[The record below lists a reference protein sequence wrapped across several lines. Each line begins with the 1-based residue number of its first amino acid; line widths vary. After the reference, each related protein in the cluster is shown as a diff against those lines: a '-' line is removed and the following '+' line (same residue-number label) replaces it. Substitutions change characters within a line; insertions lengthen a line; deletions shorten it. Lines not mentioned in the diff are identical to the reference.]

1 MNKIFKL
8 ITSISFLFF
17 SINAALSEE
26 NFFNEAL
33 KMYQNEKYE
42 DARFMLERNI
52 VFNPKDAKSYLY
64 LAKIYNHEEDQNKEE
79 YNLETTLLIEPNNEE
94 AILMLM
100 KIALKKSNYSK
111 VNDLSQTFIKVCKK
125 LCDENNEIQKSLKN
139 IEPATMSLDQNL
151 NKILIIDFGSQFT
164 QLIARR
170 IRELGVF
177 SEIVSHKKIK
187 IKHIDKSIKG
197 IILSGGPL
205 NVYEI
210 NKYSFDKKIINLSI
224 PILGICFGHQIL
236 SKLNGGRVKQSKHR
250 EFGLANIYKKN
261 ESLLIKNFFNKQ
273 KSKKVWMSHADQV
286 SKLPKN
292 FKVIASST
300 NSKFAIVENKLNKF
314 YGIQFHPEVTHTENG
329 KKLISN
335 FIFLICKI
343 KRNWSSKDQKIQLIK
358 EVKDQV
364 GSEKVICA
372 LSGGVDSSV
381 VAQLLNKAIGKKLYC
396 IFVNTGLLRKN
407 EEVQVVQTFKKRL
420 KINLIYVNAEKEFL
434 KKLHNVSD
442 PEKKRKIIGNLFIKI
457 FERYAKKIKNVK
469 FLAQGTLYPDLI
481 ESRSVTGSQTSK
493 IKSHHNVGGLPK
505 KMKLKLVEPL
515 KFLFKDE
522 VRKLGLELNLNKDI
536 ISRHPFPGP
545 GLAIRM
551 PGLIT
556 NEKIK
561 ILKEADYYFIQA
573 LRDHGLYHKIWQAY
587 AALLPVKTVGVMG
600 DNRTYEYLCLL
611 RAITSEDGMTAD
623 FYEFKKSFMETIS
636 NKIVNSIRG
645 INRVVYDITSKPPST
660 IELE

>member
-1 MNKIFKL
+1 
-8 ITSISFLFF
+8 
-17 SINAALSEE
+17 
-26 NFFNEAL
+26 
-33 KMYQNEKYE
+33 
-42 DARFMLERNI
+42 
-52 VFNPKDAKSYLY
+52 
-64 LAKIYNHEEDQNKEE
+64 
-79 YNLETTLLIEPNNEE
+79 
-94 AILMLM
+94 
-100 KIALKKSNYSK
+100 
-111 VNDLSQTFIKVCKK
+111 
-125 LCDENNEIQKSLKN
+125 
-139 IEPATMSLDQNL
+139 MSLDKNL
-151 NKILIIDFGSQFT
+151 DKILIIDFGSQFT

-170 IRELGVF
+170 TRELGVF
-177 SEIVSHKKIK
+177 SEIVSHKKIS
-187 IKHIDKSIKG
+187 ISQIDSTVKG

-205 NVYEI
+205 NVYES
-210 NKYSFDKKIINLSI
+210 NKYSFDKRILFKNV
-224 PILGICFGHQIL
+224 PVLGICFGHQIL
-236 SKLNGGRVKQSKHR
+236 SKVMGGRVKQSKHR

-261 ESLLIKNFFNKQ
+261 DSQIIQNFFKNK
-273 KSKKVWMSHADQV
+273 KSAKVWMSHADQV

-292 FKVIASST
+292 FKVVASSQ
-300 NSKFAIVENKLNKF
+300 NSSFAIVENKIQKF
-314 YGIQFHPEVTHTENG
+314 YGVQFHPEVTHTENG
-329 KKLISN
+329 IKILSN
-335 FIFLICKI
+335 FIFFICKF
-343 KRNWSSKDQKIQLIK
+343 KKNWSSKDQKIKLIK
-358 EVKDQV
+358 EVQNQV
-364 GSEKVICA
+364 GNNKVICA

-381 VAQLLNKAIGKKLYC
+381 VAQLLNKAIGKNLYC

-407 EEVQVVQTFKKRL
+407 EEKQVVNTFKKKL

-434 KKLHNVSD
+434 SKLNNISE

-505 KMKLKLVEPL
+505 KMKLQLVEPL

-522 VRKLGLELNLNKDI
+522 VRKLGLELNLSNDI

-556 NEKIK
+556 KEKIK
-561 ILKEADYYFIQA
+561 ILKEADYLFIKA

-600 DNRTYEYLCLL
+600 DNRTYEFLCLL

-623 FYEFKKSFMETIS
+623 YYDFKKSFMQTVS
-636 NKIVNSIRG
+636 NQIVNSIRG
-645 INRVVYDITSKPPST
+645 INRVVYDVTSKPPST

>member
-1 MNKIFKL
+1 
-8 ITSISFLFF
+8 
-17 SINAALSEE
+17 
-26 NFFNEAL
+26 
-33 KMYQNEKYE
+33 
-42 DARFMLERNI
+42 
-52 VFNPKDAKSYLY
+52 
-64 LAKIYNHEEDQNKEE
+64 
-79 YNLETTLLIEPNNEE
+79 
-94 AILMLM
+94 
-100 KIALKKSNYSK
+100 
-111 VNDLSQTFIKVCKK
+111 
-125 LCDENNEIQKSLKN
+125 
-139 IEPATMSLDQNL
+139 MSLDQNL
-151 NKILIIDFGSQFT
+151 DKILIIDFGSQFT

-177 SEIVSHKKIK
+177 SEIISHKKIK
-187 IKHIDKSIKG
+187 LKDIDQTIKG
-197 IILSGGPL
+197 IVLSGGPL
-205 NVYEI
+205 NVYQI
-210 NKYSFDKKIINLSI
+210 NKYSFDKKIINLNI

-261 ESLLIKNFFNKQ
+261 ESLLISNFFNKQ

-300 NSKFAIVENKLNKF
+300 NSKFAIVENKLKKF

-343 KRNWSSKDQKIQLIK
+343 RCNWSSKDQKIQLIK

-420 KINLIYVNAEKEFL
+420 KMNLIYVNAEKEFL

-481 ESRSVTGSQTSK
+481 ESKSVTGSQTSK

-522 VRKLGLELNLNKDI
+522 VRKLGLELNLSKDI

-551 PGLIT
+551 PGMIT
-556 NEKIK
+556 NDKIK

-573 LRDHGLYHKIWQAY
+573 LKDHGLYHKIWQAY

-636 NKIVNSIRG
+636 NQIVNSIRG

>member
-1 MNKIFKL
+1 
-8 ITSISFLFF
+8 
-17 SINAALSEE
+17 
-26 NFFNEAL
+26 
-33 KMYQNEKYE
+33 
-42 DARFMLERNI
+42 
-52 VFNPKDAKSYLY
+52 
-64 LAKIYNHEEDQNKEE
+64 
-79 YNLETTLLIEPNNEE
+79 
-94 AILMLM
+94 
-100 KIALKKSNYSK
+100 
-111 VNDLSQTFIKVCKK
+111 
-125 LCDENNEIQKSLKN
+125 
-139 IEPATMSLDQNL
+139 MSLDKNL

-170 IRELGVF
+170 IRESGVY
-177 SEIVSHKKIK
+177 SEIISHKKVK
-187 IKHIDKSIKG
+187 NKNIDNSIKG

-205 NVYEI
+205 NVYQI
-210 NKYSFDKKIINLSI
+210 NKYSFDKRIIENQI
-224 PILGICFGHQIL
+224 PVLGICFGHQIL
-236 SKLNGGRVKQSKHR
+236 SKLNGGRVKQSKYR
-250 EFGLANIYKKN
+250 EFGLANIRKKR
-261 ESLLIKNFFNKQ
+261 ESILIKNFFNK
-273 KSKKVWMSHADQV
+273 KNINKVWMSHADQV

-292 FKVIASST
+292 FNVIASSQ
-300 NSKFAIVENKLNKF
+300 NSKFAIIENKKKNF
-314 YGIQFHPEVTHTENG
+314 YGVQFHPEVTHTENG
-329 KKLISN
+329 KKLINN

-343 KRNWSSKDQKIQLIK
+343 KRNWSSKDQKIKLIK
-358 EVKDQV
+358 DVQNLV
-364 GSEKVICA
+364 GKNKVICA

-381 VAQLLNKAIGKKLYC
+381 VAQLLNKAIGKKLFC

-407 EEVQVVQTFKKRL
+407 EEIQVVKTFKKKL
-420 KINLIYVNAEKEFL
+420 KINLIYVNAENEFL
-434 KKLHNVSD
+434 KKLSNVSD

-457 FERYAKKIKNVK
+457 FERYAKRIKNVK

-481 ESRSVTGSQTSK
+481 ESKSVTGSQTSK

-522 VRKLGLELNLNKDI
+522 VRKLGLELKLSKEI

-551 PGLIT
+551 PGIIT
-556 NEKIK
+556 KEKIK
-561 ILKEADYYFIQA
+561 ILKEADNYFIQA
-573 LRDHGLYHKIWQAY
+573 LRDHNLYNKIWQAY

-623 FYEFKKSFMETIS
+623 FYDFKKSFIQMIS

-645 INRVVYDITSKPPST
+645 VNRVVYDVTSKPPST

>member
-1 MNKIFKL
+1 
-8 ITSISFLFF
+8 
-17 SINAALSEE
+17 
-26 NFFNEAL
+26 
-33 KMYQNEKYE
+33 
-42 DARFMLERNI
+42 
-52 VFNPKDAKSYLY
+52 
-64 LAKIYNHEEDQNKEE
+64 
-79 YNLETTLLIEPNNEE
+79 
-94 AILMLM
+94 
-100 KIALKKSNYSK
+100 
-111 VNDLSQTFIKVCKK
+111 
-125 LCDENNEIQKSLKN
+125 
-139 IEPATMSLDQNL
+139 MSLDHNL
-151 NKILIIDFGSQFT
+151 NKILIVDFGSQFT

-170 IRELGVF
+170 IRELGIF
-177 SEIVSHKKIK
+177 CEIISHKKVK
-187 IKHIDKSIKG
+187 NKNIDGLVKG

-210 NKYSFDKKIINLSI
+210 KKYSFDKRIIQKGV
-224 PILGICFGHQIL
+224 PVLGICFGHQIL
-236 SKLNGGRVKQSKHR
+236 SKLNGGKVKQSKHR
-250 EFGLANIYKKN
+250 EFGLANISKKN
-261 ESLLIKNFFNKQ
+261 YSLLIKNFFK
-273 KSKKVWMSHADQV
+273 KKKTIKVWMSHADQV

-292 FKVIASST
+292 FKVVASSQ
-300 NSKFAIVENKLNKF
+300 NSKFALVENKSKNY
-314 YGIQFHPEVTHTENG
+314 YGVQFHPEVTHTENG

-335 FIFLICKI
+335 FIFLICKM
-343 KRNWSSKDQKIQLIK
+343 KKNWSSKDQKIKLIK
-358 EVKDQV
+358 DVRTMV
-364 GSEKVICA
+364 GNNKVICA

-381 VAQLLNKAIGKKLYC
+381 VAQLLNKAIGKNLHC

-407 EEVQVVQTFKKRL
+407 EEKQVVATFKKRL
-420 KINLIYVNAEKEFL
+420 KINLTYVNAEKEFV
-434 KKLHNVSD
+434 KKLSNISD

-481 ESRSVTGSQTSK
+481 ESKSVTGSQTSK

-505 KMKLKLVEPL
+505 KMRLKLVEPL

-522 VRKLGLELNLNKDI
+522 VRKLGLELNLSKEI

-551 PGLIT
+551 PGIIT
-556 NEKIK
+556 KEKIN
-561 ILKEADYYFIQA
+561 ILKEADHYFIQA
-573 LRDHGLYHKIWQAY
+573 LRDHNLYHKIWQAY

-623 FYEFKKSFMETIS
+623 FYEFKKSFIQEIS

>member
-1 MNKIFKL
+1 
-8 ITSISFLFF
+8 
-17 SINAALSEE
+17 
-26 NFFNEAL
+26 
-33 KMYQNEKYE
+33 
-42 DARFMLERNI
+42 
-52 VFNPKDAKSYLY
+52 
-64 LAKIYNHEEDQNKEE
+64 
-79 YNLETTLLIEPNNEE
+79 
-94 AILMLM
+94 
-100 KIALKKSNYSK
+100 
-111 VNDLSQTFIKVCKK
+111 
-125 LCDENNEIQKSLKN
+125 
-139 IEPATMSLDQNL
+139 MSLDRNL

-187 IKHIDKSIKG
+187 HNDIDSFTKG

-205 NVYEI
+205 NVYQI
-210 NKYSFDKKIINLSI
+210 NKYTFDKKIIEKGV

-236 SKLNGGRVKQSKHR
+236 SKLNGGKVKQSKHR
-250 EFGLANIYKKN
+250 EFGLANIFRKKD
-261 ESLLIKNFFNKQ
+261 SLLLKNCFNKK
-273 KSKKVWMSHADQV
+273 KSIKVWMSHADQV

-292 FKVIASST
+292 FNVIAST
-300 NSKFAIVENKLNKF
+300 QNSKFAIVENKSKKF
-314 YGIQFHPEVTHTENG
+314 YGVQFHPEVTHTEYG
-329 KKLISN
+329 KKLIGN
-335 FIFLICKI
+335 FVFLICKI
-343 KRNWSSKDQKIQLIK
+343 KKNWSSKDQKIKLINDIRK
-358 EVKDQV
+358 QV
-364 GSEKVICA
+364 GNNKVICA

-407 EEVQVVQTFKKRL
+407 EEKQVVATFKKKLR
-420 KINLIYVNAEKEFL
+420 INLIYVNAEKDFL
-434 KKLHNVSD
+434 KNLKNVSD
-442 PEKKRKIIGNLFIKI
+442 PEKKRKIIGNLFIKV
-457 FERYAKKIKNVK
+457 FDKCAKKIKNVK

-481 ESRSVTGSQTSK
+481 ESKSVTGSETSK

-515 KFLFKDE
+515 KSLFKDE
-522 VRKLGLELNLNKDI
+522 VRKLGLELNLSREV

-551 PGLIT
+551 PGMIT
-556 NEKIK
+556 KEKIN
-561 ILKEADYYFIQA
+561 ILKEADHYFIQA
-573 LRDHGLYHKIWQAY
+573 LKEHGLYHKIWQAY

-623 FYEFKKSFMETIS
+623 FFEFKKSFSQMIS

>member
-1 MNKIFKL
+1 
-8 ITSISFLFF
+8 
-17 SINAALSEE
+17 
-26 NFFNEAL
+26 
-33 KMYQNEKYE
+33 
-42 DARFMLERNI
+42 
-52 VFNPKDAKSYLY
+52 
-64 LAKIYNHEEDQNKEE
+64 
-79 YNLETTLLIEPNNEE
+79 
-94 AILMLM
+94 
-100 KIALKKSNYSK
+100 
-111 VNDLSQTFIKVCKK
+111 
-125 LCDENNEIQKSLKN
+125 
-139 IEPATMSLDQNL
+139 MSLDQNIS
-151 NKILIIDFGSQFT
+151 KILIIDFGSQFT

-177 SEIVSHKKIK
+177 SEIISHKKIK
-187 IKHIDKSIKG
+187 IKNVDITVKG

-205 NVYEI
+205 NVNQI
-210 NKYSFDKKIINLSI
+210 NKYSFDKKIINLDI
-224 PILGICFGHQIL
+224 PILGICFGHQML

-250 EFGLANIYKKN
+250 EFGLTNIFKKS
-261 ESLLIKNFFNKQ
+261 ESLLIRNFFHK
-273 KSKKVWMSHADQV
+273 KKFKKVWMSHADQV

-292 FKVIASST
+292 FKVIASSN
-300 NSKFAIVENKLNKF
+300 NSKFAIVENKQKRF
-314 YGIQFHPEVTHTENG
+314 YGVQFHPEVTHTENG

-335 FIFLICKI
+335 FIFIICKI

-364 GSEKVICA
+364 GSDKVICA

-407 EEVQVVQTFKKRL
+407 EEFQVVKTFKKRL
-420 KINLIYVNAEKEFL
+420 KMNLIYVNAENEFL
-434 KKLHNVSD
+434 TKLKNISD

-505 KMKLKLVEPL
+505 RMKLQLVEPL

-522 VRKLGLELNLNKDI
+522 VRKLGLELNLSKDI

-551 PGLIT
+551 PGIIT

-573 LRDHGLYHKIWQAY
+573 LKDYGLYHKIWQAY

-623 FYEFKKSFMETIS
+623 FYDFNKSFMETIS
-636 NKIVNSIRG
+636 NKIVNNIRG

>member
-1 MNKIFKL
+1 
-8 ITSISFLFF
+8 
-17 SINAALSEE
+17 
-26 NFFNEAL
+26 
-33 KMYQNEKYE
+33 
-42 DARFMLERNI
+42 
-52 VFNPKDAKSYLY
+52 
-64 LAKIYNHEEDQNKEE
+64 
-79 YNLETTLLIEPNNEE
+79 
-94 AILMLM
+94 
-100 KIALKKSNYSK
+100 
-111 VNDLSQTFIKVCKK
+111 
-125 LCDENNEIQKSLKN
+125 
-139 IEPATMSLDQNL
+139 MSLDQNL
-151 NKILIIDFGSQFT
+151 DKVVIIDFGSQFT

-187 IKHIDKSIKG
+187 TSGINQSVRG

-205 NVYEI
+205 NVYQI
-210 NKYSFDKKIINLSI
+210 NKYSFDKKILELNI

-236 SKLNGGRVKQSKHR
+236 SKLNGGRVRQSKHR
-250 EFGLANIYKKN
+250 EFGLANIFKKRD
-261 ESLLIKNFFNKQ
+261 SLLTKNFYGV
-273 KSKKVWMSHADQV
+273 KKTKEVWMSHADQV

-292 FKVIASST
+292 FQVIASST
-300 NSKFAIVENKLNKF
+300 NSKYAIVENKLKKY
-314 YGIQFHPEVTHTENG
+314 YGVQFHPEVTHTENG

-335 FIFLICKI
+335 FVFLICKI
-343 KRNWSSKDQKIQLIK
+343 KKNWSSKDQKIKLIN
-358 EVKDQV
+358 EVRDQV
-364 GSEKVICA
+364 GSHKVICA

-396 IFVNTGLLRKN
+396 IFVNTGLLRKD
-407 EEVQVVQTFKKRL
+407 EETQVVQTFKKRL
-420 KINLIYVNAEKEFL
+420 KMNLIYVNAENEFL
-434 KKLHNVSD
+434 GKLKNVSD

-457 FERYAKKIKNVK
+457 FERYAKKIKDVK

-481 ESRSVTGSQTSK
+481 ESKSVTGSQTSK

-505 KMKLKLVEPL
+505 KMNLKLVEPL

-522 VRKLGLELNLNKDI
+522 VRKLGLELKLSKEI

-551 PGLIT
+551 PGNIT

-573 LRDHGLYHKIWQAY
+573 LKDHGLYHKIWQAY

-623 FYEFKKSFMETIS
+623 FFEFRKSFMQTIS

-645 INRVVYDITSKPPST
+645 INRVVYDVTSKPPST